1 MMKLSFADLAK
12 GVTPDVGITVYDE
25 VGKAVKLG
33 PEQQLGR
40 TGASGSVYTLPCAP
54 DFCVKLYRKEELAS
68 PKKLAQTV
76 NRLRAMLKLGV
87 AADPRFC
94 WPLGLVTDK
103 PGGKG
108 KVVGF
113 GMRRLPEGCK
123 PVKLLF
129 GGAAAVQRVWPGA
142 GRRELAT
149 LAANLVDAVIA
160 LEAWN
165 VEPADFNPENFVFD
179 NAGHVFL
186 LDLDS
191 VSFRE
196 GGTAYPS
203 KMCYGDTAAPE
214 LLGKPDAFKELRS
227 RAQTVFSMAVLCFQV
242 VQLGEHPFSFVEVPG
257 GPRMSSPAENIRA
270 GLCALGG
277 GTGLQRAPRYYALWS
292 WLVSDLQSVFLRI
305 FRHEGYADPA
315 RRPTLH
321 ELSFALRKFAFECGR
336 TPERNKLE
344 PDGPKNP
351 RLESGA
357 PSRPADGGLLPAFAT
372 PALPIR
378 GGRRPGRMD
387 GTHEWANPNPGFQ
400 AYHSF
405 R

>member
-1 MMKLSFADLAK
+1 MKFSFADLAK
-12 GVTPDVGITVYDE
+12 GVTPEVGITVYDE

-54 DFCVKLYRKEELAS
+54 DFCTKLYRKEELAS
-68 PKKLAQTV
+68 TKKHAQLV

-87 AADPRFC
+87 ATDPRFC
-94 WPLGLVTDK
+94 WPLGLVMDK
-103 PGGKG
+103 PGG

-123 PVKLLF
+123 PLKLLF
-129 GGAAAVQRVWPGA
+129 GGASAVQRVWPGA

-179 NAGHVFL
+179 KEGRVFL

-203 KMCYGDTAAPE
+203 KMSYGDTAAPE
-214 LLGKPDAFKELRS
+214 LLCKPDAFKELRT
-227 RAQTVFSMAVLCFQV
+227 REQTVFSLAVLCFQL

-257 GPRMSSPAENIRA
+257 GPRMGSPAENIRA

-277 GTGLQRAPRYYALWS
+277 GTGLKRAPRYYALWT
-292 WLVSDLQSVFLRI
+292 WLVADLQSVFLRT

-315 RRPTLH
+315 RRPTLD
-321 ELSFALRKFAFECGR
+321 ELSGALRKFSFESGR

-344 PDGPKNP
+344 PDGPKTP
-351 RLESGA
+351 RPESGA
-357 PSRPADGGLLPAFAT
+357 PTPPADGGQLPAFAT
-372 PALPIR
+372 LALPTR
-378 GGRRPGRMD
+378 GGRRPGRT
-387 GTHEWANPNPGFQ
+387 GGYVPHH
-400 AYHSF
+400 AYQSF
-405 R
+405 G